1 MVEIREQ
8 GQCCL
13 QLPATP
19 VPEGV
24 TDCMSYECLGQAES
38 ILRTRVHSCHV
49 VEYSIWESSKD
60 KSGFEAF
67 CFYPKVLRY
76 LL

>member
-1 MVEIREQ
+1 
-8 GQCCL
+8 
-13 QLPATP
+13 
-19 VPEGV
+19 
-24 TDCMSYECLGQAES
+24 MSYECLGQAES

-49 VEYSIWESSKD
+49 VEYSIWEGSKD

-67 CFYPKVLRY
+67 SFYPKVLRY